1 MTYGF
6 DDVTFTST
14 LAGST
19 AEVQL
24 NTATSLS
31 APDPA
36 HAFNAVIPYQMEL
49 GAFTTNQSLLTAFR
63 IQSDDVAVEP
73 KKFVLP
79 NINTGDAAF
88 TSVAVPA
95 LLAYPINTPLAGG
108 EHLNFYAE
116 PLTSNVVAAGVGA
129 TVIYDTDSTNG
140 SEQYYTRPTNET
152 ASSATINTRTEG
164 GSMTIQGGNEITGLY
179 CVVSGAVATAS
190 EHDVGYSEFLSPDFE
205 TSMPYRVA
213 VQPTATG
220 LGAAANAVTGGGGL
234 MQYNMPRGKGI
245 PLANN
250 VTISNYFT
258 NRDGRA
264 GGASNFINF
273 VRYSKN

>member
-6 DDVTFTST
+6 DDVTFTSIGT
-14 LAGST
+14 GV
-19 AEVQL
+19 AETQL
-24 NTATSLS
+24 NSGTSLS

-49 GAFTTNQSLLTAFR
+49 GAFTTNQSLLTSMR
-63 IQSDDVAVEP
+63 LQSDDVAIEP

-79 NINTGDAAF
+79 NISTGDAAF
-88 TSVAVPA
+88 TSVAAPA

-108 EHLNFYAE
+108 EHLNFYGQA
-116 PLTSNVVAAGVGA
+116 LVANTVAPGVGC
-129 TVIYDTDSTNG
+129 TVIYDTESTNG
-140 SEQYYTRPTNET
+140 AEQYYTRPTNET
-152 ASSATINTRTEG
+152 ASSTTINTRTQG
-164 GSMTIQGGNEITGLY
+164 GDMTIQGGNEITGLY
-179 CVVSGAVATAS
+179 TVVSGATATAS
-190 EHDVGYSEFLSPDFE
+190 EHDVGYSEFISPDFE
-205 TSMPYRVA
+205 TSMPYRIA

-220 LGAAANAVTGGGGL
+220 LGAAANAITGGGGL

-250 VTISNYFT
+250 VTIQNYYT
-258 NRDGRA
+258 NRDARA

-273 VRYSKN
+273 VRFSRN

>member
-79 NINTGDAAF
+79 NVNTGDAAF
-88 TSVAVPA
+88 TSVAAPA

-129 TVIYDTDSTNG
+129 TVIYDTESTNG
-140 SEQYYTRPTNET
+140 AEQYYTRPTNES
-152 ASSATINTRTEG
+152 ASSTTINTRSEG

-179 CVVSGAVATAS
+179 CVVSGATATAS
-190 EHDVGYSEFLSPDFE
+190 EHDVGYSEFLSPDFN

-220 LGAAANAVTGGGGL
+220 LGAAANAITGGGGI

-250 VTISNYFT
+250 VTITNYYT
-258 NRDGRA
+258 NRDARA

>member
-6 DDVTFTST
+6 DDVTFTSIGT
-14 LAGST
+14 GV
-19 AEVQL
+19 AETQL
-24 NTATSLS
+24 NSGTSLS

-49 GAFTTNQSLLTAFR
+49 GAFTTNQSLLTSMR
-63 IQSDDVAVEP
+63 LQSDDVAIEP

-79 NINTGDAAF
+79 NISTGDAAF
-88 TSVAVPA
+88 TSVAAPA

-108 EHLNFYAE
+108 EHLNFYGQA
-116 PLTSNVVAAGVGA
+116 LVANTVAPGVGA

-140 SEQYYTRPTNET
+140 AEQYYTRPTNET
-152 ASSATINTRTEG
+152 ASSTTINTRTQG
-164 GSMTIQGGNEITGLY
+164 GDMTIQGGNEITGLY
-179 CVVSGAVATAS
+179 TVVSGATATAS
-190 EHDVGYSEFLSPDFE
+190 EHDVGYSEFISPDFE
-205 TSMPYRVA
+205 TSMPYRIA

-220 LGAAANAVTGGGGL
+220 LGAAANAITGGGGL

-250 VTISNYFT
+250 VTITNYYT
-258 NRDGRA
+258 NRDARA

>member
-1 MTYGF
+1 M

-14 LAGST
+14 GASAT

-24 NTATSLS
+24 NDGTSLS

-36 HAFNAVIPYQMEL
+36 HAFNAVVPYQMEL
-49 GAFTTNQSLLTAFR
+49 GAFTVDESLLTAFR

-79 NINTGDAAF
+79 NVNTGDAAF
-88 TSVAVPA
+88 TSVAAPA

-108 EHLNFYAE
+108 EHLNFYAQ
-116 PLTSNVVAAGVGA
+116 PLTQNTAAAGVGA
-129 TVIYDTDSTNG
+129 TVFYDTMSTNG
-140 SEQYYTRPTNET
+140 VEQYYTRPTNET
-152 ASSATINTRTEG
+152 AGGTAINTRTEG

-179 CVVSGAVATAS
+179 TVVSGATATAS
-190 EHDVGYSEFLSPDFE
+190 QHDVGYSEFLSPDFN

-220 LGAAANAVTGGGGL
+220 LGAAANAITGGGGI

-250 VTISNYFT
+250 VTITNYYT
-258 NRDGRA
+258 NRDART
-264 GGASNFINF
+264 GASNFINF

>member
-6 DDVTFTST
+6 DDVTFTSIGT
-14 LAGST
+14 GV
-19 AEVQL
+19 AETQL
-24 NTATSLS
+24 NSGTSLS

-49 GAFTTNQSLLTAFR
+49 GAFSTNQSLLTSMR
-63 IQSDDVAVEP
+63 LQSDDVAIEP

-79 NINTGDAAF
+79 NISTGDAAF
-88 TSVAVPA
+88 TSVAAPA

-108 EHLNFYAE
+108 EHLNFYGQ
-116 PLTSNVVAAGVGA
+116 PLVANTVAPICGA

-140 SEQYYTRPTNET
+140 AEQYYTRPTNET
-152 ASSATINTRTEG
+152 AGATAVDVRTEG

-179 CVVSGAVATAS
+179 TVVSGGVATAS
-190 EHDVGYSEFLSPDFE
+190 QHDVGYSEFLSPDFN

-213 VQPTATG
+213 IQPTYTG
-220 LGAAANAVTGGGGL
+220 LGAAANAVTGGGGI

-250 VTISNYFT
+250 VTITNYYT
-258 NRDGRA
+258 NRDART
-264 GGASNFINF
+264 GASNFINF

>member
-1 MTYGF
+1 MTYGY
-6 DDVTFTST
+6 DDVTTTSLGT
-14 LAGST
+14 GV
-19 AEVQL
+19 AETQL

-36 HAFNAVIPYQMEL
+36 HAFLACIPYQSESA
-49 GAFTTNQSLLTAFR
+49 AFTPDQSLLTAFR

-79 NINTGDAAF
+79 NVNTGDAAF
-88 TSVAVPA
+88 ASVAAPA

-108 EHLNFYAE
+108 EHLNFYGQ
-116 PLTSNVVAAGVGA
+116 PLVANTVAPICGA
-129 TVIYDTDSTNG
+129 TVIYDTESTNG
-140 SEQYYTRPTNET
+140 AEQYYTRPTNESAAAT
-152 ASSATINTRTEG
+152 AVDTRTEG

-179 CVVSGAVATAS
+179 TVVSGATATAS
-190 EHDVGYSEFLSPDFE
+190 QHDVGYSEFLSPDFN

-213 VQPTATG
+213 VQPCYTG
-220 LGAAANAVTGGGGL
+220 LGSAAGATTGGGGL

-250 VTISNYFT
+250 VTITNYYT
-258 NRDGRA
+258 NRDART
-264 GGASNFINF
+264 GASNFINF

>member
-6 DDVTFTST
+6 DDVTFTSIGT
-14 LAGST
+14 GV
-19 AEVQL
+19 AETQL
-24 NTATSLS
+24 NSGTSLS

-49 GAFTTNQSLLTAFR
+49 GAFTTNQSLLTSMR
-63 IQSDDVAVEP
+63 LQSDDVAIEP

-79 NINTGDAAF
+79 NISTGDAAF
-88 TSVAVPA
+88 TSVAAPA

-108 EHLNFYAE
+108 EHLNFYGQA
-116 PLTSNVVAAGVGA
+116 LVANTVAPGVGA

-140 SEQYYTRPTNET
+140 AEQYYTRPTNET
-152 ASSATINTRTEG
+152 ASSTTINTRTQG
-164 GSMTIQGGNEITGLY
+164 GDMTIQGGNEITGLY
-179 CVVSGAVATAS
+179 TVVSGATATAS
-190 EHDVGYSEFLSPDFE
+190 EHDVGYSEFISPDFE
-205 TSMPYRVA
+205 TSMPYRIA

-220 LGAAANAVTGGGGL
+220 LGAAANAITGGGGI

-250 VTISNYFT
+250 VTITNYYT
-258 NRDGRA
+258 NRDARA

>member
-1 MTYGF
+1 LTYGY

-88 TSVAVPA
+88 TSVAAPA

-129 TVIYDTDSTNG
+129 TVLYDTESTNG
-140 SEQYYTRPTNET
+140 VEQYYTRPTNES

-179 CVVSGAVATAS
+179 CVVSGATATAS
-190 EHDVGYSEFLSPDFE
+190 EHDVGYSEFLSPDFN

-220 LGAAANAVTGGGGL
+220 LGAAANAITGGGGL

-250 VTISNYFT
+250 VTITNYYT
-258 NRDGRA
+258 NRDSRA

>member
-1 MTYGF
+1 MTYGY
-6 DDVTFTST
+6 DDVTTTSLGT
-14 LAGST
+14 GV
-19 AEVQL
+19 AETQL

-36 HAFNAVIPYQMEL
+36 HAFLAVIPYQSESA
-49 GAFTTNQSLLTAFR
+49 AFTVDQSLLTAFR

-79 NINTGDAAF
+79 NVNTGDAAF
-88 TSVAVPA
+88 TSVAAPA

-108 EHLNFYAE
+108 EHLNFYGQ
-116 PLTSNVVAAGVGA
+116 PLVANTVAPICGA
-129 TVIYDTDSTNG
+129 TVIYDTESTNG
-140 SEQYYTRPTNET
+140 AEQYYTRPTNESVAAT
-152 ASSATINTRTEG
+152 AVDTRTEG

-179 CVVSGAVATAS
+179 TVVSGGVATAS
-190 EHDVGYSEFLSPDFE
+190 QHDVGYSEFLSPDFN

-213 VQPTATG
+213 IQPTYTG
-220 LGAAANAVTGGGGL
+220 LGSAANAVTGGGGL

-250 VTISNYFT
+250 VTITNYYT
-258 NRDGRA
+258 NRDART
-264 GGASNFINF
+264 GASNFINF

>member
-1 MTYGF
+1 MTYGM

-14 LAGST
+14 GASAT
-19 AEVQL
+19 DEVQL
-24 NTATSLS
+24 NSGTSLS

-36 HAFNAVIPYQMEL
+36 HAFNAVVFYQMEL
-49 GAFTTNQSLLTAFR
+49 GAFTVDESLLTAFR
-63 IQSDDVAVEP
+63 IQSDDVAIEP
-73 KKFVLP
+73 KKGVLA

-88 TSVAVPA
+88 TSVAAPA

-108 EHLNFYAE
+108 EHLNFYAQ
-116 PLTSNVVAAGVGA
+116 PLTQNTAAAGVGA
-129 TVIYDTDSTNG
+129 TVFYDTVSTNG
-140 SEQYYTRPTNET
+140 VEQYYTRPSSET
-152 ASSATINTRTEG
+152 AGGTAINTRTEG

-179 CVVSGAVATAS
+179 TVVSGAVATAS
-190 EHDVGYSEFLSPDFE
+190 QHDVGYSEFLSPDFD

-220 LGAAANAVTGGGGL
+220 LGSAANAVTGGGGI

-250 VTISNYFT
+250 VTITNYYT
-258 NRDGRA
+258 NRDART
-264 GGASNFINF
+264 GASNFINF
-273 VRYSKN
+273 VRFSRT

>member
-1 MTYGF
+1 MTYGY

-95 LLAYPINTPLAGG
+95 LLAYPINTRLAGG

-129 TVIYDTDSTNG
+129 TVLYDTESTNG
-140 SEQYYTRPTNET
+140 AEQYYTRPTNET
-152 ASSATINTRTEG
+152 ASSVTINTRTQG
-164 GSMTIQGGNEITGLY
+164 GDMTIQGGSEITGLY
-179 CVVSGAVATAS
+179 TVVSGATATAS
-190 EHDVGYSEFLSPDFE
+190 EHDVGYSEFISPDFE
-205 TSMPYRVA
+205 TSMPYRIA

-220 LGAAANAVTGGGGL
+220 LGAAANAITGGGGL

-250 VTISNYFT
+250 VTITNYYT
-258 NRDGRA
+258 NRDARA

>member
-1 MTYGF
+1 MTYGY

-88 TSVAVPA
+88 TSVAAPA

-129 TVIYDTDSTNG
+129 TVLYDTESTNG
-140 SEQYYTRPTNET
+140 VEQYYTRPTNES

-179 CVVSGAVATAS
+179 CVVSGATATAS
-190 EHDVGYSEFLSPDFE
+190 EHDVGYSEFLSPDFN

-220 LGAAANAVTGGGGL
+220 LGAAANAITGGGGL

-250 VTISNYFT
+250 VTITNYYT
-258 NRDGRA
+258 NRDSRA